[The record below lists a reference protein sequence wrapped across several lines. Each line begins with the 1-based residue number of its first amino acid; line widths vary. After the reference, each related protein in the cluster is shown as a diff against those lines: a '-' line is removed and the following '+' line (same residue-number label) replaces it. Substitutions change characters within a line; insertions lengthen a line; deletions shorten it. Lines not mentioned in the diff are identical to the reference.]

1 MSARRADEPDMGGAN
16 GEAHADHPAGH
27 AKDLRLWLRLLAVS
41 NLIEAEIRR
50 RLRERFNTTLPR
62 FDLLAQLER
71 APDGIL
77 LGELSRR
84 MMVSNGNVTGLVERL
99 VQEGA
104 IVRETLET
112 DRRAVKV
119 RLTPDGRAAFTA
131 MAAEHSDWVAELLG
145 GLGAGELDQL
155 YHRLGD
161 LKTSVT
167 SATEGSAP
175 QAKTRT
181 GDA

>member
-1 MSARRADEPDMGGAN
+1 MTARTPDDAGPNAAPPV
-16 GEAHADHPAGH
+16 GEAHADRGAE
-27 AKDLRLWLRLLAVS
+27 LRLWLRLLTVS

-50 RLRERFNTTLPR
+50 RLRERFATTLPR

-99 VQEGA
+99 SQEGL
-104 IVRETLET
+104 IVRETPES
-112 DRRAVKV
+112 DRRASRV
-119 RLTPDGRAAFTA
+119 RLTQAGRTAFA
-131 MAAEHSDWVAELLG
+131 EMAAEHSHWVAELVG
-145 GLGAGELDQL
+145 GLGPAELGEL
-155 YHRLGD
+155 HRRLGD
-161 LKTSVT
+161 LKVSVT
-167 SATEGSAP
+167 SATDGPTTA
-175 QAKTRT
+175 RT